1 MAPAAVDVVLGL
13 EVVQL
18 VEVPSVFRMG
28 CVFSAHRCGD
38 DGSTH
43 PKPRLHLEG
52 LRRPRVILCSI
63 FQEDFLGGSPWGG
76 ARGGAGLRFFFRKFL
91 WTLSLEGQV
100 RRERRAW
107 KFSHANGGG
116 LLFVELAGSSFLYS
130 QY

>member
-52 LRRPRVILCSI
+52 LRRPRVILCSV

-76 ARGGAGLRFFFRKFL
+76 AGGGAGLRFFFSETFY
-91 WTLSLEGQV
+91 
-100 RRERRAW
+100 
-107 KFSHANGGG
+107 G
-116 LLFVELAGSSFLYS
+116 L
-130 QY
+130 